1 MSRRDQS
8 LIGQMLEVF
17 AELPIWAA
25 ILAAPLVYLILRFV
39 PPLLVGS
46 SMAGKALATIGPT
59 IAPWAGIAIL
69 AAGLIGVGKRKWK
82 RFLLSR
88 ASDLQAIRQMPWADF
103 ELLVGEA
110 YRQQGYSVRERGGRQ
125 ADGGIDL
132 ELARGSEHVIV
143 QCKHWLN
150 RRVPVQRVRE
160 LLGVVTAEGADRGI
174 LVATSGFTPDA
185 LQFAAGKPLEL
196 IDGEALAKLVRPSID
211 TTAGANP
218 SASKQPPAC
227 PTCGKPMVWRT
238 ARRGQK
244 VGSQFWGCSSF
255 PTCRAIRAA

>member
-1 MSRRDQS
+1 
-8 LIGQMLEVF
+8 MLEVF
-17 AELPIWAA
+17 VELPIWAA

-59 IAPWAGIAIL
+59 IAPWAGIAIV
-69 AAGLIGVGKRKWK
+69 AAGLIGVGKRRWK
-82 RFLLSR
+82 RHLLSQ

-110 YRQQGYSVRERGGRQ
+110 YRRQGYSVRDRGGRQ

-132 ELARGSEHVIV
+132 ELARSGVRVIV

-150 RRVPVQRVRE
+150 RRVPVQRIRE